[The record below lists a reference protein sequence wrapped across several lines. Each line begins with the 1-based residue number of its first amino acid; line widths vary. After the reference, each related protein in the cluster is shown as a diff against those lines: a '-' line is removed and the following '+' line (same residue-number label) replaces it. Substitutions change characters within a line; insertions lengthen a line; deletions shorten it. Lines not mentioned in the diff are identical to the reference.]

1 MAARRDGKRSP
12 AARGRLRYQSQAQPF
27 APQLSVSLLL
37 AVAMVAVTVPSPPAA
52 VPTQPHKHV
61 EYAALYHRAK
71 CQCVV
76 QILYAAHAP
85 YEARAAQAAHAAH
98 AAHAA
103 QALLQAMTIE
113 CAGQSCHLRVFAP
126 AAAIERGAGRYTSAY

>member
-1 MAARRDGKRSP
+1 MI
-12 AARGRLRYQSQAQPF
+12 
-27 APQLSVSLLL
+27 
-37 AVAMVAVTVPSPPAA
+37 VPSPPAA

-76 QILYAAHAP
+76 QILYAVHAP
-85 YEARAAQAAHAAH
+85 YEARAAQAAHAV
-98 AAHAA
+98 HAA

-113 CAGQSCHLRVFAP
+113 GAGQSCHLRVFAP